1 DGRIVI
7 AGAQLFF
14 RFRVQSS
21 QTRLF
26 PGGFRAFRTV
36 FVSAQCCARFL
47 ALANN
52 TSAEVNAYMGRLPEG
67 VSFMGYYA
75 YGEYCPMKGMKTG
88 KEYNNFHNFTFTLLI
103 I

>member
-1 DGRIVI
+1 
-7 AGAQLFF
+7 
-14 RFRVQSS
+14 
-21 QTRLF
+21 
-26 PGGFRAFRTV
+26 
-36 FVSAQCCARFL
+36 
-47 ALANN
+47 
-52 TSAEVNAYMGRLPEG
+52 MGRLPEG